1 MNHSIGDFHRIFIGI
16 IYSQQQVRT
25 IVNQHCGAVHLCT
38 LVASEHHTYVN
49 IHKPTYQSN
58 IPLCRFE
65 ATEAPWTDTS
75 QLHHT
80 MKAIR
85 SVDFSNTYSTAF
97 VHHGRSFLVSVQPF
111 SNFFFVAEFFIVVPS
126 VAISSFLFELIS
138 GNGIFSFGTSIF
150 ICYRVLIFQK
160 QIVYKYSW
168 LTVIP

>member
-65 ATEAPWTDTS
+65 ATEAP
-75 QLHHT
+75 
-80 MKAIR
+80 
-85 SVDFSNTYSTAF
+85 
-97 VHHGRSFLVSVQPF
+97 
-111 SNFFFVAEFFIVVPS
+111 
-126 VAISSFLFELIS
+126 
-138 GNGIFSFGTSIF
+138 
-150 ICYRVLIFQK
+150 
-160 QIVYKYSW
+160 
-168 LTVIP
+168 